1 MMSNKSVSRVSR
13 HGKPCV
19 PSNRKDN
26 PSLDAKAVRRGVT
39 ARELVTAG
47 RAPTLRQARKILQ
60 RGEGHR
66 SAAA

>member
-1 MMSNKSVSRVSR
+1 MSNKNDSRVSR

-26 PSLDAKAVRRGVT
+26 PTLDAKAIRRGVT
-39 ARELVTAG
+39 ARELVANG

-60 RGEGHR
+60 KGEGHR